1 MPKKQEEQVYW
12 LNLWSTTNLINPFV
26 RFSDVF
32 NQEVESE
39 RWKTCIGN
47 KSALGTNGF
56 KPILAVIDKIIFD
69 CNVLNVPLISEWKWF
84 LLQKK
89 QVECNVSKHHFF
101 YIQKVRHF

>member
-12 LNLWSTTNLINPFV
+12 LNLWSTTNLINPLE

-32 NQEVESE
+32 RGYSPKGE
-39 RWKTCIGN
+39 

-56 KPILAVIDKIIFD
+56 KPILAVINKIIFD